1 VGASE
6 YRPSGRRNGGNGVGG
21 VGGHANESKL
31 AEIAQPGG
39 RGPASILDRMV
50 VDSDWHRSVDYFLLI
65 SFLYAMIDPKLLRE
79 APDTL
84 RAAVAKKHLD
94 VDLDAVLALDARW
107 RSDLA
112 EVEKLR
118 AEQKAVNGEMAS
130 LPKGTPKFFAKV
142 TEMKALKAPI
152 KEKEAALKETEAA
165 WQEAMLSL
173 PNVPHESVPEGR
185 VDEDNVVFSTHGDV
199 TAVSPDAQAH
209 WEIAGFENLFDFA
222 RGSKVTGA
230 GFPFYIGDG
239 ARLVRALLHFFLDE
253 AGTAG
258 YTEVNPPIFVNEA
271 SATATGQLPDKEGQ
285 MYETVVDQLYAVP
298 TAEVPLTNFF
308 RDEILAEADLPIK
321 RCAYTPCFRRE
332 AGSYGKDVRG
342 LNRLHQFD
350 KVELLKWVHP
360 TQSYLELDALRDDAE
375 RLLQKLGLPY
385 RVLLMCGG
393 DLGFAQAKKY
403 DIEVWS
409 AGQERWLEVSS
420 CSNFE
425 SFQARRAKI
434 RFRPAEGK
442 PELVHTLNGSAL
454 AVPRVLAAL
463 LENNLQ
469 ADGTV
474 KLPAVLVPYFGRETV
489 SFA

>member
-1 VGASE
+1 
-6 YRPSGRRNGGNGVGG
+6 
-21 VGGHANESKL
+21 
-31 AEIAQPGG
+31 
-39 RGPASILDRMV
+39 M
-50 VDSDWHRSVDYFLLI
+50 
-65 SFLYAMIDPKLLRE
+65 
-79 APDTL
+79 
-84 RAAVAKKHLD
+84 
-94 VDLDAVLALDARW
+94 LALDSSW
-107 RSDLA
+107 RSQRG
-112 EVEKLR
+112 EVESLR
-118 AEQKAVNGEMAS
+118 AQQKSVNGEMAR
-130 LPKGTPKFFAKV
+130 LAKGSPEFLAKV
-142 TEMKALKAPI
+142 REMKAVAGEVKT
-152 KEKEAALKETEAA
+152 KTAALNDTERA
-165 WQEAMLSL
+165 WHEAMLSL
-173 PNVPHESVPEGR
+173 PNLPHESVPEGKTG
-185 VDEDNVVFSTHGDV
+185 DDNVVHATHGDV
-199 TAVSPDAQAH
+199 KAVSVFAKPH
-209 WEIAGFENLFDFA
+209 WEIPGFENLFDFA

-239 ARLVRALLHFFLDE
+239 AKLVRALLHFFLEE
-253 AGTAG
+253 AGAAG

-285 MYETVVDQLYAVP
+285 MYETVGDALYAVP

-308 RDEILAEADLPIK
+308 RDEIIDESALPVK

-360 TQSYLELDALRDDAE
+360 TRSFDELELLRGDAE

-403 DIEVWS
+403 DLEVWS
-409 AGQERWLEVSS
+409 AGQQRWLEVSS

-434 RFRPAEGK
+434 RFRNADGK
-442 PELVHTLNGSAL
+442 PELVHTLNGSGL

-469 ADGTV
+469 EDGTV
-474 KLPAVLVPYFGRETV
+474 KLPSALVPYFGRESV
-489 SFA
+489 LFN